1 MSFITFVFLRTRFR
15 SDSDRGA
22 PFGVVPSAQYRP
34 RETAA
39 RVRRRQSPRRGV
51 LLAACGGVAAIRRR
65 FHPSNILP
73 ISCVCATGEGSEY
86 KRRVRDRK
94 SFSAAA
100 TVSRRPSHN
109 PLKETRPP
117 PPPPPDVNPHA
128 QIARTPSVSSARFGV
143 VHFFVSFLLHVHV
156 F

>member
-1 MSFITFVFLRTRFR
+1 M
-15 SDSDRGA
+15 
-22 PFGVVPSAQYRP
+22 
-34 RETAA
+34 TAA
-39 RVRRRQSPRRGV
+39 RRLALCPPRNIDLAKLRHAFADVRVPGAACCWRRV
-51 LLAACGGVAAIRRR
+51 AACGGVAAIRRR

-143 VHFFVSFLLHVHV
+143 VHFFLFR
-156 F
+156 FCYMYMYFKREI